1 MYALLWRA
9 LPGPAWVR
17 VILLVLLAAAVVLV
31 CFEWV
36 FPAIADYMPFNEQT
50 VG

>member
-1 MYALLWRA
+1 MYALLWRV
-9 LPGPAWVR
+9 LPGPAWLR
-17 VILLVLLAAAVVLV
+17 VILLVLLAAAVVFA

-36 FPAIADYMPFNEQT
+36 FPVIADRLPINEQT